1 MNASALIDSFVPDLV
16 AIRRDIHAHPEL
28 GFKEERTSRIVA
40 DLLRS
45 WNIEVHTGIGTT
57 GVVGVLHGSRG
68 TGPTIGLRAD
78 MDALPIPEESGLPY
92 ASTTPGVFHGCG
104 HDGHTTIL
112 LGVARYLA
120 HTRNFSGTVVFI
132 FQPAEE
138 GLGGARAMIADGLF
152 KHFPCDEL
160 YGFHNWPDLDLGQI
174 TVFPGPIM
182 AGADFFDIT
191 LRGTGSHAAMPHRSR
206 DPIVASGSLISSVQS
221 IVSRTI
227 DPTEAAVVSI
237 TRIHAGSAYNVI
249 PGEVR
254 LSGGIRYF
262 SRAVGTQAGE
272 ELRRIAAGCAQTFG
286 VEAEVDIRNVFDVT
300 VNDKKAAE
308 TAARAARAIVGE
320 EHVST
325 TPAPSMG
332 SDDLADM
339 LAIVPGAYI
348 FLGHKGTMPL
358 HHPRFWFDDDLIPI
372 GVRLIVR
379 IVEDRP

>member
-221 IVSRTI
+221 IVSHTI

-372 GVRLIVR
+372 GVRLIAR

>member
-262 SRAVGTQAGE
+262 SRAVGIQAGE

>member
-1 MNASALIDSFVPDLV
+1 MNASALIDSLVPDLV
-16 AIRRDIHAHPEL
+16 AIRYRLHAHPEI

-57 GVVGVLHGSRG
+57 GVVGILHGSRG

-78 MDALPIPEESGLPY
+78 MDALPILEESGLPF

-120 HTRNFSGTVVFI
+120 QTRSFRGTVVFI

-152 KHFPCDEL
+152 KRFPCDEL
-160 YGFHNWPDLDLGQI
+160 YGFHNWPDLALGEI
-174 TVFPGPIM
+174 TVFPGPVM

-206 DPIVASGSLISSVQS
+206 DPIVAAGSLISSVQS
-221 IVSRTI
+221 IVSRNI
-227 DPTEAAVVSI
+227 NPIEAAVVSI

-249 PGEVR
+249 PEEVR

-286 VEAEVDIRNVFDVT
+286 LDAEVDIRNVFDVT
-300 VNDKKAAE
+300 VNDEKAAE
-308 TAARAARAIVGE
+308 TATRAARAIVGDQ
-320 EHVST
+320 HVST

-332 SDDLADM
+332 SEDLADM

-358 HHPRFWFDDDLIPI
+358 HHPRYWFDDDLIPI
-372 GVRLIVR
+372 GVRLLAR

>member
-152 KHFPCDEL
+152 KRFPCDEL

-332 SDDLADM
+332 SDDLAEM

>member
-152 KHFPCDEL
+152 KRFPCDEL

-262 SRAVGTQAGE
+262 SRAVGIQAGE

-372 GVRLIVR
+372 GVRLIAR

>member
-1 MNASALIDSFVPDLV
+1 M
-16 AIRRDIHAHPEL
+16 
-28 GFKEERTSRIVA
+28 
-40 DLLRS
+40 
-45 WNIEVHTGIGTT
+45 
-57 GVVGVLHGSRG
+57 GV
-68 TGPTIGLRAD
+68 D
-78 MDALPIPEESGLPY
+78 
-92 ASTTPGVFHGCG
+92 
-104 HDGHTTIL
+104 
-112 LGVARYLA
+112 
-120 HTRNFSGTVVFI
+120 
-132 FQPAEE
+132 Q
-138 GLGGARAMIADGLF
+138 
-152 KHFPCDEL
+152 
-160 YGFHNWPDLDLGQI
+160 
-174 TVFPGPIM
+174 
-182 AGADFFDIT
+182 
-191 LRGTGSHAAMPHRSR
+191 
-206 DPIVASGSLISSVQS
+206 
-221 IVSRTI
+221 
-227 DPTEAAVVSI
+227 
-237 TRIHAGSAYNVI
+237 
-249 PGEVR
+249 VR

>member
-152 KHFPCDEL
+152 KRFPCDEL

>member
-332 SDDLADM
+332 SDDLAEM